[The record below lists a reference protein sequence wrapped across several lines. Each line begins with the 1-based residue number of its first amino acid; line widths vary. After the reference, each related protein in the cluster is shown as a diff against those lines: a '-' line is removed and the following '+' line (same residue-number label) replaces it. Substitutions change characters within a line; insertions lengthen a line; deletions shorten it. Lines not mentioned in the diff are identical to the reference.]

1 MMVSQILILIAAFAV
16 AWLVFSG
23 LLKIIK
29 TSVGTAF
36 KVAIIVLVL
45 QLVFG
50 ISPYDLWQEIINLPQ
65 RIQELLS

>member
-1 MMVSQILILIAAFAV
+1 MTSQILLLIAAFAI

-36 KVAIIVLVL
+36 KIAIIVLVL

-50 ISPYDLWQEIINLPQ
+50 ISPSELWQEIIHLPQ
-65 RIQELLS
+65 TIHEWLG